1 MRWLSPLL
9 LLAAAGCATHGAA
22 PTPAALAGQ
31 SFGPSAPRDVR
42 TLVLLLH
49 GDGDTMVPAAFVGS
63 AQRLADAIP
72 HTRAVALLRPGY
84 QDAAGN
90 HSPGTRGGA
99 GGDSWTADRIAAVA
113 DTIKTWR
120 ARYPQART
128 ILVGQSGGAAMA
140 AAIAGRVVALHRNLG
155 QSVGRGQVLAVI
167 ESREAAQIKGE
178 VEAARA
184 RLHLANTNLA
194 REQRLFAQR
203 VSPEQDLVAARTAAT
218 EARIAL
224 AQAQS
229 QVSAAGV
236 SGGGLNRLGIV
247 APIGGQVIAR
257 PVMLGQTV
265 AADAELYRIAN
276 LGRVALSLN
285 LQPADAGRVA
295 PGGVVTVTAA
305 GRQATARIDF
315 VSPVLDPETR
325 LVPVLA
331 TLDNRGGL
339 WRVGESV
346 TAAVQ
351 LAGGGGAASVRVPT
365 TAVQTNDGKSVV
377 FVRTPKGFR
386 VTPVTLGDASGDT
399 VIVRSGLTGTEQIAT
414 TGSFTLKAELGKG
427 EATHED

>member
-1 MRWLSPLL
+1 MRNIHWAGAGALALL
-9 LLAAAGCATHGAA
+9 LVACSGGNAGKGGETGEAGHAETGHAGGGHGEEDMVTLTADQIRAAGVE
-22 PTPAALAGQ
+22 LA
-31 SFGPSAPRDVR
+31 
-42 TLVLLLH
+42 
-49 GDGDTMVPAAFVGS
+49 
-63 AQRLADAIP
+63 
-72 HTRAVALLRPGY
+72 RPIV
-84 QDAAGN
+84 
-90 HSPGTRGGA
+90 GGA
-99 GGDSWTADRIAAVA
+99 GTIELPATIAGD
-113 DTIKTWR
+113 
-120 ARYPQART
+120 PQGT
-128 ILVGQSGGAAMA
+128 QVVS

-229 QVSAAGV
+229 QLSAAGV

-295 PGGVVTVTAA
+295 PGGVVSVTAA

-386 VTPVTLGDASGDT
+386 VTLVTLGDASGDT

>member
-1 MRWLSPLL
+1 MMRNVHWEGAGALAL
-9 LLAAAGCATHGAA
+9 LLAACGGGDGGNGAEAGEAGRAEGGHAEGGHGAE
-22 PTPAALAGQ
+22 
-31 SFGPSAPRDVR
+31 DMV
-42 TLVLLLH
+42 TL
-49 GDGDTMVPAAFVGS
+49 T
-63 AQRLADAIP
+63 ADQI
-72 HTRAVALLRPGY
+72 R
-84 QDAAGN
+84 AAGVQLAR
-90 HSPGTRGGA
+90 PIVGGA
-99 GGDSWTADRIAAVA
+99 GTIELPATIAGD
-113 DTIKTWR
+113 
-120 ARYPQART
+120 PQGT
-128 ILVGQSGGAAMA
+128 QVVS

>member
-1 MRWLSPLL
+1 MKRNVQIVGAAALAL
-9 LLAAAGCATHGAA
+9 LLAACGGGDAGNGGESGEAGHAEAGHAEAGHAGGGHGEE
-22 PTPAALAGQ
+22 
-31 SFGPSAPRDVR
+31 DMV
-42 TLVLLLH
+42 TL
-49 GDGDTMVPAAFVGS
+49 T
-63 AQRLADAIP
+63 ADQI
-72 HTRAVALLRPGY
+72 R
-84 QDAAGN
+84 AAGVQLAR
-90 HSPGTRGGA
+90 PIVGGA
-99 GGDSWTADRIAAVA
+99 GMIELPATIAGD
-113 DTIKTWR
+113 
-120 ARYPQART
+120 PQGT
-128 ILVGQSGGAAMA
+128 QVVS

-155 QSVGRGQVLAVI
+155 QSVARGQVLAVI

-331 TLDNRGGL
+331 TLDNRGGI

-351 LAGGGGAASVRVPT
+351 LAGGGGAASIRVPT

-377 FVRTPKGFR
+377 FVRTANGFR

-399 VIVRSGLTGTEQIAT
+399 VIVRSGLTGTERIAT

>member
-1 MRWLSPLL
+1 MMRNVHWAGAGALALL
-9 LLAAAGCATHGAA
+9 LTACGGSDGGNGAEAGEAGHAEGGHTEGGHGAEDMVTLTPDQIRAAGVQ
-22 PTPAALAGQ
+22 LA
-31 SFGPSAPRDVR
+31 
-42 TLVLLLH
+42 
-49 GDGDTMVPAAFVGS
+49 
-63 AQRLADAIP
+63 
-72 HTRAVALLRPGY
+72 RPIV
-84 QDAAGN
+84 
-90 HSPGTRGGA
+90 GGA
-99 GGDSWTADRIAAVA
+99 GTIELPATIAGD
-113 DTIKTWR
+113 
-120 ARYPQART
+120 PQGT
-128 ILVGQSGGAAMA
+128 QVVS

-155 QSVGRGQVLAVI
+155 QSVGRGQVLAVV